1 MIAAYLKV
9 VKFDHVRKMSNFE
22 VTYLLSINPYLG
34 PLQIALGKM
43 IIDIVKWMFLFL
55 LVVFAFG
62 CGMTQLLWYYAD
74 LEMQVCYRSKLQN
87 NHKKTIPG
95 TFKKANLSPS
105 LPGGLPNDEEEE
117 ACTQWRRFANL
128 WETSQVKA
136 VHLNL

>member
-9 VKFDHVRKMSNFE
+9 AKSDHVRKTSNFE

-74 LEMQVCYRSKLQN
+74 LEMQVCYRWKLQKRILKN
-87 NHKKTIPG
+87 
-95 TFKKANLSPS
+95 
-105 LPGGLPNDEEEE
+105 
-117 ACTQWRRFANL
+117 
-128 WETSQVKA
+128 
-136 VHLNL
+136 LNLVSPQFTWWLA

>member
-1 MIAAYLKV
+1 MFV
-9 VKFDHVRKMSNFE
+9 MSNFK

-74 LEMQVCYRSKLQN
+74 LEMHVCYRSKLQN
-87 NHKKTIPG
+87 SHK
-95 TFKKANLSPS
+95 
-105 LPGGLPNDEEEE
+105 
-117 ACTQWRRFANL
+117 
-128 WETSQVKA
+128 
-136 VHLNL
+136 

>member
-9 VKFDHVRKMSNFE
+9 AKSDHVCKMSNFE

-74 LEMQVCYRSKLQN
+74 LEMQVCYR
-87 NHKKTIPG
+87 
-95 TFKKANLSPS
+95 
-105 LPGGLPNDEEEE
+105 
-117 ACTQWRRFANL
+117 
-128 WETSQVKA
+128 
-136 VHLNL
+136 

>member
-9 VKFDHVRKMSNFE
+9 AKSDPVRKMSNFK

-74 LEMQVCYRSKLQN
+74 LEMQVCYR
-87 NHKKTIPG
+87 
-95 TFKKANLSPS
+95 
-105 LPGGLPNDEEEE
+105 
-117 ACTQWRRFANL
+117 
-128 WETSQVKA
+128 
-136 VHLNL
+136 